1 MMNRL
6 HPELRHHLPALM
18 EIITYARDTKAEP
31 EELAGQITQIPEWL
45 DAYEWAMGYLTNNRI
60 TAFGGCA
67 YGLPLLD
74 AAYCAE
80 LVAESE
86 RLGAERGYVA
96 NPEEDSPYQI
106 PEIVLSH
113 TAPELYREVQE
124 LLLPALNTWFTLIY
138 QVVPERIAS
147 IQFAKYEPNGTAHGN
162 WHHDKDSPFTAVVSL
177 APELFTGGGTDIRTT
192 PTSFVSI
199 DPLPAGFALVMNG
212 QQIMHR
218 GRAVE
223 SGVRHLL
230 VLWLAAGESVAISQ
244 TPSDTI

>member
-1 MMNRL
+1 MMIRL
-6 HPELRHHLPALM
+6 HPELRQHLPALL
-18 EIITYARDTKAEP
+18 EILSYAYEAKPEP
-31 EELAGQITQIPEWL
+31 DELADQIAGIAEWM
-45 DAYEWAMGYLTNNRI
+45 DAYSWAMGYLTNNRV
-60 TAFGGCA
+60 TAFGGAA
-67 YGLPLLD
+67 YGVPLLD
-74 AAYCAE
+74 PAYCAH
-80 LVAESE
+80 LVSESE
-86 RLGAERGYVA
+86 RLGAERGYVP
-96 NPEEDSPYQI
+96 NPDEDSPYQI
-106 PEIVLSH
+106 PELVLSH
-113 TAPELYREVQE
+113 VAPGLHEDIAD
-124 LLLPALNTWFTLIY
+124 LLPALNAWFTLIY
-138 QVVPERIAS
+138 QVVPERISS